1 MKAHNDS
8 IPQRGAKARRLPVL
22 FAGLLALAAII
33 LAHLAHLSVVS
44 AQPVPGWS
52 AILGGG
58 ADEFAHAV
66 ALADDGGYVIA
77 GETRSFGSGLQDG
90 WLVKLD
96 ALGQEQWSQAYG
108 GAESDVIYAVQKTTD
123 GGYILAGETHST
135 PSDIP
140 PSGGGQREGDS
151 SKSDFWLIKT
161 DADGVVEWER
171 SFGNSEQSLT
181 LATEETSDVAHSVRQ
196 TRDGGYV
203 LAGSSSGSSG
213 TGVWLLRTSP
223 DGNLLWSRNPGVAAS
238 AAAYDVVQT
247 ADGGFAVAGSAAS
260 VSRGSD
266 AILIKTD
273 SDGDTKWTKSFGGE
287 YNDEA
292 RSLILTSGGGYAL
305 GGFSWSYGA
314 GLSDFW
320 LVKVDEEGRQEWERT
335 FGGVARESAHSL
347 IQTSDG
353 GYALAGW
360 SESFSSGDRFWV
372 VKTGSKGLQQW
383 SRGYAQATA
392 AGAGIAA
399 NPAPAG
405 ARAIRQTEDQG
416 FIIAGWI
423 GAIPGDRDILAIK
436 TVPIED
442 WPPAPEG
449 PVITLRNTG
458 GVSITSAVVGFGS
471 SGSLSPLR
479 FWHNGRIVDRDNP
492 LPSGKM
498 ACTQPVSGLVS
509 GAELALDQVGSFESV
524 YLNAL
529 SGRAEPPTAQIDEG
543 AIEFNFGGQGTG
555 IAGSFAVMSESP
567 CNQSDRLLPE
577 GPGAPSGLSAA
588 VSDAQPGVV
597 TLEWEDSFESD
608 VSGYAVYI
616 AKNSSGPFTRLAW
629 LLHDSSHTDIRTGDG
644 STYYYAV
651 SAINSLGAESPKSA
665 VAEVDSLDVT
675 PPQPPTG
682 LRLLSADR
690 TAGRARLEWNVS
702 SGDAIRGY
710 RLYRQD
716 GEEPSTPI
724 TALLFGAG
732 FEDWNLPAEGDFTYS
747 VSAIDLAGNESS
759 PSNIVPAPLDFFGS
773 VWAVQSNF
781 TGGGRVVVNTVRG
794 RVDVDVA
801 PDTEISI
808 PYRTNA
814 SLEDLD
820 LGDQVAVAL
829 ERGDS
834 VARQVYLVPSTTRNR
849 HLAGIVT
856 SVGEDEIVIQP
867 ADEDSEQVP
876 LSLSDS
882 VKVTLHGGVTGLAA
896 GAFIVV
902 SYTFAEGE
910 SAPVVSEI
918 NIIPGPE
925 TESPEE
931 PEGKEEPGNIAVV
944 RGVFQGINPENA
956 NITLSSIEVS
966 LNADTVME
974 TGLSVGE
981 AVVVEALLLPDGSL
995 LARRVGPDEGVGQL
1009 AARTILRGVFQGIS
1023 PSDNRSQAGKWTVS
1037 GETVLVDPRT
1047 YIESLPRT
1055 GQRVKVTAIL
1065 QEDGSLRAREIENQ
1079 PETEDSE
1086 SGHTVW
1092 LEGIF
1097 REIAAGGAWD
1107 IGGIQVDV
1115 NAGTALSGRPSV
1127 GQRVSVTA
1135 VYTLSLSNGEETLLA
1150 TEVSGSSLETSGP
1163 VRSVRIRGMVEQEI
1177 AGSSSASS
1185 GVVVDGMRVEF
1196 SDLTKTLGDIKV
1208 GSTVNVK
1215 AEIQTDGSLIARE
1228 VSEADPDGE
1237 TGETRGNPVDIEG
1250 RIEQVEAD
1258 GRLLV
1263 NGIPVKVSALTEIG
1277 AALQVGAPV
1286 QVRGLLQRDGSVLA
1300 REILGYGPGITAGTE
1315 ASIEGLVNEVAT
1327 APDGSVSSFLIGGI
1341 PVNVDRLTRLEAEPT
1356 TGIAVA
1362 VQAIVIGGKILAVA
1376 VESQPIGNVGVL
1388 PKVQMQGIVENMPP
1402 GPVPLPLDITINGV
1416 TVRIYDG
1423 TQIVGALT
1431 GGAVMKVTGKVS
1443 GGVFLAEEI
1452 ERLPAYDPKDDGT
1465 PAWFRIKGILQEARL
1480 DSEGRPDRLLLSGER
1495 IIVEALTEFQDD
1507 VSVGDSVTA
1516 EGVIRNGIL
1525 LATLISLNESES
1537 NT

>member
-1 MKAHNDS
+1 MKAHSNS
-8 IPQRGAKARRLPVL
+8 IPQRGAKARRLPAL
-22 FAGLLALAAII
+22 LAGLLALAAII
-33 LAHLAHLSVVS
+33 LAHSSAVS

-58 ADEFAHAV
+58 ADEFAHAL

-77 GETRSFGSGLQDG
+77 GETRSFGSGSQDG

-96 ALGQEQWSQAYG
+96 ARGQEQWSQAYG

-135 PSDIP
+135 TPDIP
-140 PSGGGQREGDS
+140 LSGGEQRGADPS
-151 SKSDFWLIKT
+151 QSDFWLIKT

-213 TGVWLLRTSP
+213 TGVWLLRTGP
-223 DGNLLWSRNPGVAAS
+223 DGNLLWSRNPGVAAG
-238 AAAYDVVQT
+238 AVAYDVVQT

-260 VSRGSD
+260 VNRGSD

-273 SDGDTKWTKSFGGE
+273 SDGDTKWTRAFGGG

-292 RSLILTSGGGYAL
+292 RSLILPSGGGYAI
-305 GGFSWSYGA
+305 GGFSWSYGT

-320 LVKVDEEGRQEWERT
+320 LVKVDDEGRQEWERT

-372 VKTGSKGLQQW
+372 VKTGSKGRQQW
-383 SRGYAQATA
+383 SRGYTQATA
-392 AGAGIAA
+392 SGAGIVA

-416 FIIAGWI
+416 FIIAGWT

-442 WPPAPEG
+442 WPAAPEG
-449 PVITLRNTG
+449 PVVTLRNTG

-471 SGSLSPLR
+471 GGSLSPLR

-492 LPSGKM
+492 LPSGKI
-498 ACTQPVSGLVS
+498 ACTQPVSGLAS
-509 GAELALDQVGSFESV
+509 GAELALDQIGSFESV

-529 SGRAEPPTAQIDEG
+529 SGRAEPATAQIDEG
-543 AIEFNFGGQGTG
+543 AIEFNFRGQGTG
-555 IAGSFAVMSESP
+555 IAGNFAVVSESP

-577 GPGAPSGLSAA
+577 GPVAPSGLSIA
-588 VSDAQPGVV
+588 VSDAQQGVV
-597 TLEWEDSFESD
+597 TLEWEDSAESD

-616 AKNSSGPFTRLAW
+616 ARNGSGPFTRLAW
-629 LLHDSSHTDIRTGDG
+629 LLHDSSYTDIRTGDG

-675 PPQPPTG
+675 PPEPPTG
-682 LRLLSADR
+682 LRLLNVDR
-690 TAGRARLEWNVS
+690 TDGRARLDWNVS
-702 SGDAIRGY
+702 TGDSIRGY

-716 GEEPSTPI
+716 GEGPSTPI

-732 FEDWNLPAEGDFTYS
+732 FEDWSLPAEGDFTYS
-747 VSAIDLAGNESS
+747 VSAIDLAGNESGS
-759 PSNIVPAPLDFFGS
+759 SNIVPAPLDFFGS
-773 VWAVQSNF
+773 VWEVQSNF

-808 PYRTNA
+808 PYRANA
-814 SLEDLD
+814 SLDDLD

-849 HLAGIVT
+849 HLAGLVV

-867 ADEDSEQVP
+867 ADEDSEQAP

-918 NIIPGPE
+918 NVIPGPE
-925 TESPEE
+925 TESPEAPEE
-931 PEGKEEPGNIAVV
+931 PEEPGNVAVV

-995 LARRVGPDEGVGQL
+995 LARRVGLDEGVGQL

-1023 PSDNRSQAGKWTVS
+1023 PSDGGGRSGQ
-1037 GETVLVDPRT
+1037 VD
-1047 YIESLPRT
+1047 
-1055 GQRVKVTAIL
+1055 GQR
-1065 QEDGSLRAREIENQ
+1065 
-1079 PETEDSE
+1079 
-1086 SGHTVW
+1086 
-1092 LEGIF
+1092 
-1097 REIAAGGAWD
+1097 
-1107 IGGIQVDV
+1107 
-1115 NAGTALSGRPSV
+1115 
-1127 GQRVSVTA
+1127 
-1135 VYTLSLSNGEETLLA
+1135 
-1150 TEVSGSSLETSGP
+1150 
-1163 VRSVRIRGMVEQEI
+1163 
-1177 AGSSSASS
+1177 
-1185 GVVVDGMRVEF
+1185 
-1196 SDLTKTLGDIKV
+1196 
-1208 GSTVNVK
+1208 
-1215 AEIQTDGSLIARE
+1215 
-1228 VSEADPDGE
+1228 
-1237 TGETRGNPVDIEG
+1237 
-1250 RIEQVEAD
+1250 
-1258 GRLLV
+1258 
-1263 NGIPVKVSALTEIG
+1263 
-1277 AALQVGAPV
+1277 
-1286 QVRGLLQRDGSVLA
+1286 
-1300 REILGYGPGITAGTE
+1300 
-1315 ASIEGLVNEVAT
+1315 
-1327 APDGSVSSFLIGGI
+1327 
-1341 PVNVDRLTRLEAEPT
+1341 
-1356 TGIAVA
+1356 
-1362 VQAIVIGGKILAVA
+1362 
-1376 VESQPIGNVGVL
+1376 
-1388 PKVQMQGIVENMPP
+1388 
-1402 GPVPLPLDITINGV
+1402 
-1416 TVRIYDG
+1416 
-1423 TQIVGALT
+1423 
-1431 GGAVMKVTGKVS
+1431 
-1443 GGVFLAEEI
+1443 
-1452 ERLPAYDPKDDGT
+1452 
-1465 PAWFRIKGILQEARL
+1465 
-1480 DSEGRPDRLLLSGER
+1480 
-1495 IIVEALTEFQDD
+1495 
-1507 VSVGDSVTA
+1507 
-1516 EGVIRNGIL
+1516 
-1525 LATLISLNESES
+1525 
-1537 NT
+1537 